1 MTRETK
7 IGLLVGLAFIIVIG
21 ILLSDHMTSTNDPTK
36 AALSV
41 AGGNVRE
48 SVAAPAGQGGA
59 SAGPSAVPAA
69 ASVPQVSAPAQ
80 PVLTQHEVA
89 APPRPAVQ
97 NIQVGPAAG
106 ASQAQT
112 PSPIT
117 IQQTAQGAPPAQ
129 LPGQITQVP
138 PAAGA
143 GTEPPVTFVPP
154 GQAQRAAVHPI
165 QGLAAKYG
173 EVVVV
178 FGEAGAS
185 QRAGSPV
192 PMAPLREYKAQPG
205 DSLSKL
211 ASKYLGSASKA
222 NREAIVRA
230 NPSLQQNPDKIVAGR
245 TYFLPAP
252 VTPTAPDAAAGPAT
266 PQAADGAGPST
277 PVAAAPAP
285 SPAPVPDNF
294 TWYTVKENDNLWKI
308 AAEQLGSG
316 NAWTQIRDLNQDVL
330 KGQDRLS
337 PNMRIK
343 LPKQQPVASAS

>member
-21 ILLSDHMTSTNDPTK
+21 ILLSDHMTSTNDPAK

-48 SVAAPAGQGGA
+48 SVASPAGQG
-59 SAGPSAVPAA
+59 GPSAVPAA
-69 ASVPQVSAPAQ
+69 ASVPPVSAPQQ
-80 PVLTQHEVA
+80 PVLTQQEVA
-89 APPRPAVQ
+89 APPRPVVQ
-97 NIQVGPAAG
+97 NIPVGPATG
-106 ASQAQT
+106 AAPAQT

-117 IQQTAQGAPPAQ
+117 IHQTAQGAAPSQTPVQ
-129 LPGQITQVP
+129 VTQVP

-154 GQAQRAAVHPI
+154 GQAQRGAVHPI
-165 QGLAAKYG
+165 QGIGAKYG
-173 EVVVV
+173 ENVVV
-178 FGEAGAS
+178 FDGTGGTS
-185 QRAGSPV
+185 RAGSPV

-245 TYFLPAP
+245 TYYLPAP
-252 VTPTAPDAAAGPAT
+252 VTTSPDVAVGSASAS
-266 PQAADGAGPST
+266 PQAADGASPAT
-277 PVAAAPAP
+277 PVAVAPA
-285 SPAPVPDNF
+285 SAPAAAADNF